1 MDPAGI
7 LMLGSIREVFDMLGI
22 DLASVQFEKN
32 SIGPDGIIPALT
44 GQPMKCP
51 VVTAYQW
58 DEDSKTHAVHAMVAV
73 GKVLVMWLGL
83 TVKA

>member
-22 DLASVQFEKN
+22 DLASVKFEKLQF
-32 SIGPDGIIPALT
+32 GPDGIIPALT

-51 VVTAYQW
+51 VVTAFKW
-58 DEDSKTHAVHAMVAV
+58 GKDGKTHAVHAMIAI
-73 GKVLVMWLGL
+73 GQVLVM
-83 TVKA
+83 

>member
-7 LMLGSIREVFDMLGI
+7 LMLGSIRKVFDVLGI
-22 DLASVQFEKN
+22 DLELLQFEKLQF
-32 SIGPDGIIPALT
+32 GPDEIIPALT

-58 DEDSKTHAVHAMVAV
+58 DEDGKTHAVHAMVAI
-73 GKVLVMWLGL
+73 GQVLVM
-83 TVKA
+83 